1 MISYLPTLHR
11 IFGTLRLLVM
21 LKLKTNCLRYLRVM
35 SN

>member
-21 LKLKTNCLRYLRVM
+21 FKIENQLFALFE
-35 SN
+35 SNV